1 MKTNK
6 TEPFNIINEDG
17 STSAYIADQLSAN
30 IFISF
35 GISNNQMIGSANLR
49 LHPYTKDENGNYID
63 SNLNERLLLVGDV
76 FNSNDRDIQLCVLK
90 INAAIQEL
98 ILIKNL

>member
-30 IFISF
+30 LFVSF

-49 LHPYTKDENGNYID
+49 LHPYTKDDNGNYVS
-63 SNLNERLLLVGDV
+63 SNLEERLLLVGDV
-76 FNSNDRDIQLCVLK
+76 FNSNDRDVQMCVLK
-90 INAAIQEL
+90 INNVIQDL
-98 ILIKNL
+98 ILAKNL